1 MAVVWVPSMM
11 RDLTGGQDR
20 VHAPGGT
27 VAEVLDALETGYPGF
42 KGRLLVQGQLAPG
55 IMATVDGKRALRG
68 LQQQVA
74 EESEIRFLPTM
85 AGG

>member
-11 RDLTGGQDR
+11 RDLTGGLDR

-27 VAEVLDALETGYPGF
+27 VAEVLDALEKAYPGF
-42 KGRLLVQGQLAPG
+42 KDRLLVQGELAPG
-55 IMATVDGKRALRG
+55 IMATVDGQRALRG

>member
-1 MAVVWVPSMM
+1 MM

-27 VAEVLDALETGYPGF
+27 VAEVVDALEKAHPGF
-42 KGRLLVQGQLAPG
+42 KERLLVHGQIAPG

-68 LQQQVA
+68 LQQQLG
-74 EESEIRFLPTM
+74 EESELRFLPIM
-85 AGG
+85 GGG